1 MKISVRVVSLVLI
14 NGYFILTLFLFFL
27 PDLYANTDLSLAVKA
42 MVEGRQQNLLLGVRP
57 LLIFIATLF
66 PFPYSVVLSIVSG
79 FFYVFSILIGFFWS
93 REYMMKGLHIT
104 SLYFGFLMP
113 ISY

>member
-42 MVEGRQQNLLLGVRP
+42 IVEERQHNLLLGVRP

-79 FFYVFSILIGFFWS
+79 FFTFSQFSQDFF
-93 REYMMKGLHIT
+93 G
-104 SLYFGFLMP
+104 
-113 ISY
+113 